1 MWPRLQE
8 KQTATTQSNQY
19 ISLIPSFR
27 HENMKLG
34 VTYDTGHSSPECG
47 ALIRWMR
54 RRQQGADIFLISATI
69 FHPNPSSFS
78 QWILFS
84 PYILLNLPPFQFNPN
99 SPSFPYITQSLLW
112 YALLREKG
120 WWVGFFPGPDVFLR
134 VNTSWSFCDLIG
146 WLVPSLQHTS

>member
-8 KQTATTQSNQY
+8 KQTPTTQSNQY

-34 VTYDTGHSSPECG
+34 VTYDTGHSSPECA

-54 RRQQGADIFLISATI
+54 RLQRGADIFLISASI
-69 FHPNPSSFS
+69 SHPNPSSFS

-84 PYILLNLPPFQFNPN
+84 PCILPDLPSYQFNPN
-99 SPSFPYITQSLLW
+99 SPASPYITQSVCW
-112 YALLREKG
+112 YALLRTRADEL
-120 WWVGFFPGPDVFLR
+120 GFSLG
-134 VNTSWSFCDLIG
+134 LICFWEWTQAG
-146 WLVPSLQHTS
+146 LSVTWLDD